1 MHMEDEKMRA
11 EVAGGLRYTHSRA
24 NANSAKLLEVTA
36 FAYAAIEILAEP
48 GLISIEELDQ
58 RKEVIAA
65 RLVEKFRQEGI
76 GAAYQDPEHDKYTF
90 ESTVEIDCASRVHL
104 CKAACCRL
112 RFALSH
118 QDVEEGIVQWDFGHP
133 YFIAQGKDGY
143 CRHLDRGC
151 MSCTIHQNRPVPCRG
166 YDCRQDKRI
175 WSDFE
180 QRIVSPDLDKLFPA
194 SNRAATSPERRNLT
208 GSLADRGEQ
217 GAEPCQQPNL

>member
-1 MHMEDEKMRA
+1 MNPNDHTERS
-11 EVAGGLRYTHSRA
+11 EVAEGLLYAHGRA
-24 NANSAKLLEVTA
+24 NSNTAKLLDVSS
-36 FAYAAIEILAEP
+36 FAYAAIELLAEK
-48 GLISIEELDQ
+48 GLIDIEVLDQ
-58 RKEVIAA
+58 KKKEIAG
-65 RLVEKFRQEGI
+65 RLIEKFRQEGI

-90 ESTVEIDCASRVHL
+90 ESTVEIDCVNRIHL

-118 QDVEEGIVQWDFGHP
+118 QDVEEGIVKWDFGHP
-133 YFIAQGKDGY
+133 YFIAQGEDGY

-180 QRIVSPDLDKLFPA
+180 KRIVSPELNKLFEGSK
-194 SNRAATSPERRNLT
+194 SNG
-208 GSLADRGEQ
+208 GS
-217 GAEPCQQPNL
+217 EPG

>member
-1 MHMEDEKMRA
+1 MNKDQEMRS
-11 EVAGGLRYTHSRA
+11 EVAEGLLYAHSRA
-24 NANSAKLLEVTA
+24 NSNTAKLLDVSS
-36 FAYAAIEILAEP
+36 FAYAAIELLAEK
-48 GLISIEELDQ
+48 GLIDIEDLDCKK
-58 RKEVIAA
+58 KEIAG

-76 GAAYQDPEHDKYTF
+76 GVAYQDPEHDKYTF

-133 YFIAQGKDGY
+133 YFIAQGEDGY

-180 QRIVSPDLDKLFPA
+180 QRIVSPDLAKLFPA
-194 SNRAATSPERRNLT
+194 SNRAATPRELRNLT
-208 GSLADRGEQ
+208 GSLEDLGEQ